1 MAITTVNRLQPVE
14 VSERQLVPIRSSIE
28 PETLDQIMTY
38 AAIAMKSGY
47 FGVRNIEE
55 AAVRILYG
63 KEMGLSVMQSMMG
76 ISIIQGRPGM
86 SAGTIAAKVKES
98 GKYDYKVTKW
108 DEKLCEIQ
116 FLEHGKPVGRSVFTI
131 EDAKRAGL
139 WKAGGGW
146 DKYPRSML
154 FARACTQGVR
164 AYAPDIFLGPI
175 YSPEELLDGSTV
187 ETSDNATI
195 EMLAQEFIP
204 EATVEPEQPKQ
215 KRYARVQSPT
225 DTQPETVVESPYYD
239 GPIVPQERS
248 QETYRPA
255 AAPSPKGEIV
265 QFIDKWIEVAEKEFD
280 KRGYPDMT
288 APGRTI
294 GDIYN
299 HLAREKMVSGNAKSY
314 RPQVN
319 EIATIADNWEAI
331 REYLK
336 AAGKA
341 VEKDLLDPPQ

>member
-14 VSERQLVPIRSSIE
+14 ASERHLTAVRNTIE
-28 PETLDQIMTY
+28 PETLDQIMTF

-47 FGVRNIEE
+47 FGVRNVEE

-63 KEMGLSVMQSMMG
+63 KEMGMSVMQSMMG
-76 ISIIQGRPGM
+76 ITIIQGRPGM
-86 SAGTIAAKVKES
+86 SAGTIAAKVKNS

-139 WKAGGGW
+139 WKACGGW

-154 FARACTQGVR
+154 FARACTQGAR

-175 YSPEELLDGSTV
+175 YLQEELLDGYTV
-187 ETSDNATI
+187 EASDYATI
-195 EMLAQEFIP
+195 EMQAQEFVP
-204 EATVEPEQPKQ
+204 ETIAEPEQAKPK
-215 KRYARVQSPT
+215 RSTRVQSPT
-225 DTQPETVVESPYYD
+225 ITQPETVVESPHYD
-239 GPIVPQERS
+239 GPIVPFERA

-255 AAPSPKGEIV
+255 AAPSQKGEIV
-265 QFIDKWIEVAEKEFD
+265 QSIDKWIEVAEREYD

-299 HLAREKMVSGNAKSY
+299 HLAREGMVSGNAKSY

-319 EIATIADNWEAI
+319 EIAMIADNWEAI